1 MRMMEN
7 RMQPDESLPHA
18 PSARAG
24 KPDGRYRLTISYH
37 QSPLNP
43 VRWCLT
49 LECGHKVWIT
59 SRHRPQRKGMRCPSC
74 VEMNRPQRSTRA
86 ATAARPS
93 GDQND
98 AA

>member
-1 MRMMEN
+1 MKPPEELDKMADLVLNYRPKPKSKAS
-7 RMQPDESLPHA
+7 RKRA
-18 PSARAG
+18 RKSAKKAQADVDR
-24 KPDGRYRLTISYH
+24 
-37 QSPLNP
+37 
-43 VRWCLT
+43 
-49 LECGHKVWIT
+49 
-59 SRHRPQRKGMRCPSC
+59 QRKGMRCPSC